1 MIYRIIG
8 ETERLRWADEDQ
20 TRLVRVT
27 GTLMGAMG
35 ADFVSSWDDLP
46 APSIGNPRA
55 RFWFT
60 EAGWDRYGRATLAEA
75 MRSGRMYRLLRK
87 KNPPRSA
94 VVYRDKWQVALL
106 PVKW

>member
-8 ETERLRWADEDQ
+8 ETERLRWTEDDPPQ
-20 TRLVRVT
+20 LARVT
-27 GTLMGAMG
+27 GTLMGAM
-35 ADFVSSWDDLP
+35 ACDFICINTP
-46 APSIGNPRA
+46 APKVRINGRA

-106 PVKW
+106 PVKH

>member
-8 ETERLRWADEDQ
+8 EADKW
-20 TRLVRVT
+20 VWIP
-27 GTLMGAMG
+27 GTYEFSHITKVMKGAMNAG
-35 ADFVSSWDDLP
+35 FYGMDELP
-46 APSIGNPRA
+46 YPHITNPRA

-60 EAGWDRYGRATLAEA
+60 EAGWQEYGRHVVASARE
-75 MRSGRMYRLLRK
+75 SGRTYRLLRR

-106 PVKW
+106 PVKF